1 MFRVFPVLFSST
13 DVGKVYIFLYFGQS
27 DFLRAGVAFGHI
39 EHRYLLTYTRRVV
52 TKLNGERKVV
62 EDPSQRSV
70 RKPTAL

>member
-52 TKLNGERKVV
+52 TN
-62 EDPSQRSV
+62 
-70 RKPTAL
+70 